1 MLGVQR
7 RCKAHGR
14 WPASRRSII
23 AAFVFFA
30 AIGPRPD
37 IATAATTPR
46 FLFKFVVTLALLA
59 TAFVALR
66 ALARP
71 GASMR
76 SALPSL
82 LVAPGL
88 LLMAVGAE
96 MMAVPADQLRDRWI
110 GNNSLIC
117 MTFIPLIGIG
127 PLAVFLFALRH
138 GAPTKPSLAGAV
150 AGLVAGGLAATFYAA
165 HCTDDSPLFVATW
178 YPLAIALLA
187 SCWRAGG
194 ALGCTL
200 VGRAVGATLSKH
212 HSPEYGSARSFDR
225 RTGALG
231 RA

>member
-1 MLGVQR
+1 MDTERLIQTLAADGDRPAASMQR
-7 RCKAHGR
+7 TWLA
-14 WPASRRSII
+14 AFLVSIVI
-23 AAFVFFA
+23 AAMVFFI

-37 IATAATTPR
+37 VAAAAQTPR

-59 TAFVALR
+59 TAFAALKS
-66 ALARP
+66 LARP

-76 SALPSL
+76 SALPML

-110 GNNSLIC
+110 GSNSMIC

-127 PLAVFLFALRH
+127 PLAAFVFALRH
-138 GAPTKPSLAGAV
+138 GAPTRPSLAGAV

-178 YPLAIALLA
+178 YPLAVAILTA
-187 SCWRAGG
+187 AG
-194 ALGCTL
+194 A
-200 VGRAVGATLSKH
+200 VAGRLFV
-212 HSPEYGSARSFDR
+212 RW
-225 RTGALG
+225 
-231 RA
+231 